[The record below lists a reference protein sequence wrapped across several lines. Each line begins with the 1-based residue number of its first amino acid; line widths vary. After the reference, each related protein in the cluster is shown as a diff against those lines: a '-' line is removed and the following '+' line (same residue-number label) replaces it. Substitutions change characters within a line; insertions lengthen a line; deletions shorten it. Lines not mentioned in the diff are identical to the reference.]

1 MSTAEKKSLSPL
13 YSITAGTVAGISECL
28 VFYPLDVT
36 KTLIQLQKGSEV
48 KQSTFTVLKSIFKKG
63 VAYKGISSPLAMEGF
78 KRSVK
83 FGATTEFKKFYHSI
97 NPTFFK
103 ENSVAVNVV
112 SGITSG
118 IIEGFIITPFE
129 LVKVRLQDPLSKFKA
144 PKDCLQHIISKE
156 GYYKL
161 FTTGLEA
168 GALRQSVWNAAYFG
182 SIPWLKSLVLP
193 KNLSREDPKYDQKML
208 FSNFLAGTIG
218 GLLASTVN
226 IPFDVIKSRVQ
237 GAVTPE
243 ARALYSSTTFVT
255 IFKVAKTEGV
265 KTLFAGWTPKVMR
278 LAPGGGLMF
287 LMFEGMMN
295 FFKKMNGIDHH
306 A

>member
-1 MSTAEKKSLSPL
+1 MSNTEKKTLSPI
-13 YSITAGTVAGISECL
+13 YSITAGTIAGISECL

-36 KTLIQLQKGSEV
+36 KTLVQLQKGSEA
-48 KQSTFTVLKSIFKKG
+48 KQSTFNVLKSIFKKG

-83 FGATTEFKKFYHSI
+83 FGATTEFKKFYNRV
-97 NPTFFK
+97 NPSFFK
-103 ENSVAVNVV
+103 ENSVAVNVA

-129 LVKVRLQDPLSKFKA
+129 LVKVRLQDPLTKFKA
-144 PKDCLQHIISKE
+144 PKDCLQHIINKE
-156 GYYKL
+156 GDFKL

-182 SIPWLKSLVLP
+182 SIPLLKSVILP
-193 KNLSREDPKYDQKML
+193 KDLSKEDPKYDQKML

-218 GLLASTVN
+218 GLLASTIN
-226 IPFDVIKSRVQ
+226 IPFDVVKSRVQ
-237 GAVTPE
+237 GATTPE
-243 ARALYSSTTFVT
+243 AKALYSSNTIST
-255 IFKVAKTEGV
+255 IFKIAKSEGP
-265 KTLFAGWTPKVMR
+265 KTLFAGWTPKVLR

-287 LMFEGMMN
+287 LMFEGMMS
-295 FFKKMNGIDHH
+295 FFKKLNNIEQ
-306 A
+306 